1 MVRKVYDYLFNQ
13 NHPLAWSAVVIISF
27 GLVMTINFYW
37 INAQDEQ
44 TTFII
49 ASTGILLYSIYCAVM
64 MLLAKSLVQAW
75 NHTLFGIII
84 TAIGLTLIGML
95 ITSRNWSEI
104 DYYTKILKVIVFVS

>member
-1 MVRKVYDYLFNQ
+1 
-13 NHPLAWSAVVIISF
+13 
-27 GLVMTINFYW
+27 MTINFYW

-104 DYYTKILKVIVFVS
+104 DYYTKILKVIVFVSLVFMSIAVSMRKIVEYAQRPNK